1 MEPFLA
7 LDGLI
12 IPNSQ
17 LDVKNFFSSPS
28 FLFNVNG
35 LVTYPI
41 LDEHIILELEPSCQ
55 ELFSSPS
62 FSFQCEWTSYLSHS

>member
-1 MEPFLA
+1 MSKEPFLA

-17 LDVKNFFSSPS
+17 LDVKNFSSSSLFSVKA
-28 FLFNVNG
+28 NEIR

-41 LDEHIILELEPSCQ
+41 LDGLIIPNSRRLVKNFFRAH
-55 ELFSSPS
+55 LF
-62 FSFQCEWTSYLSHS
+62 FFFQAERAG